1 MGPEGTTPIPTAG
14 DGTVTAGQADE
25 FLSNALLEA
34 VMGSF
39 MMKKIQEAAR
49 EFRQEQ

>member
-1 MGPEGTTPIPTAG
+1 MEPEAG
-14 DGTVTAGQADE
+14 AAEGAGGITDAQADQ
-25 FLSNALLEA
+25 FLSDTLLEA

-49 EFRQEQ
+49 EFREEK